1 MGGIIEPRDKREEEA
16 VGLAGRITAGIG
28 IVGTAAVAL
37 ASAVGGM
44 AWLADNIPLLV
55 TGLTALATGGFTS
68 WVAVRRMRMD
78 KRGMTE
84 KPRVNAGHRTVF

>member
-1 MGGIIEPRDKREEEA
+1 MGRIIEPRDAVEA
-16 VGLAGRITAGIG
+16 ETVGLAGRITAGIG

-78 KRGMTE
+78 KRGL
-84 KPRVNAGHRTVF
+84 